1 MLDALDRSI
10 INGLQGGFPLSER
23 PFRDAG
29 AGLNIAEDELISR
42 IERLLT
48 SGAITRFGPM
58 FNADRMGGAFCL
70 CAIAVPPERFEA
82 VTTLVNDH
90 PEVAHNYERQHSLN
104 MWFVLAT
111 AAPSQ
116 IDTVAANIE
125 VETGL
130 TVHKFLRL
138 EEYFIGLRVEA

>member
-10 INGLQGGFPLSER
+10 INSLQGGFPLSER

-29 AGLNIAEDELISR
+29 AAMNVAECDLIAR
-42 IERLLT
+42 IERLLA
-48 SGAITRFGPM
+48 SGAVTRFGPM

-82 VTTLVNDH
+82 VAALVNDH

-111 AAPSQ
+111 AVPLQ
-116 IDTVAANIE
+116 IDTVAAEIE
-125 VETGL
+125 METGL
-130 TVHKFLRL
+130 TVHKFPKL
-138 EEYFIGLRVEA
+138 EEYFVGLRVEA